1 MVGVCARGDN
11 VAERSD
17 VICLYYYAEPPTWW
31 TEIICSAYVIAAIIF
46 YYRQLSY
53 LSNEEN
59 VNSNY
64 WKWGPLTR
72 QVHAATGPPKNV
84 YHIFFV
90 KLFSLCLKTTKI

>member
-64 WKWGPLTR
+64 WKWGPHSPDKFT
-72 QVHAATGPPKNV
+72 PPLDHRKMFIT
-84 YHIFFV
+84 Y
-90 KLFSLCLKTTKI
+90 FSLNCSLSV